1 MSNHGNTTGVNEG
14 PSSFESASTGSSVAH
29 STSETHSKNNASS
42 YETFADLP
50 VHRQI
55 DLADRSGFTVRQ
67 LTIANIPS
75 SPISK
80 AVPFLSHTHSATH
93 NVPTTSTSVDEDSVV
108 STDSPSHSPA
118 STPEIEVEATS
129 DEILTA
135 APYNSDS
142 QGSSEHL
149 ADGIDFLHET
159 FVSSPA
165 DDEIIFVDES
175 ASPSGDPSAGAA
187 DDVIGI
193 GCIYSNSE
201 EPTVKARM
209 ASGRL
214 DTLNAI
220 NIKLPILRNDIKV
233 SESSKPGLYFTAP
246 DVENVRA
253 LISNRDWADLKDRP
267 AFIRFPNVGVALLDP
282 GKKLK
287 RDPRSLEEA
296 NNREDKRFWFDAAYS
311 EFAAIDGNHVYQ
323 VVPLPAGRKAL
334 GTKWVLKKKL
344 NTDGSIDKYKAR
356 LVVQG
361 FRQKFGVD
369 YVDTFAPVM
378 RFSTVRLI
386 FALKEDIY
394 VKPPT
399 GIDHNTPPGMVWK
412 LNKSLYGLK
421 QAPLCWN
428 KKLVDK
434 LEALGYKA
442 AKKEPCLFYKI
453 NGKDF
458 SIIGLYGLSGY
469 FAIKDEGGVNK
480 FLGIRV
486 QDSDRTISLDL
497 EHYIA
502 DMIEVFKLSNQT
514 AKSIPLP
521 KKHGLDFPQGL
532 DARPA
537 NQSLYRSILGKL
549 QFAAQTARPDI
560 AYATGKLAQY
570 ASDPRAIHMDRAYHV
585 LSYLKGTK
593 DLAIVYHKNVPGASP
608 RLLRGWS
615 DADWANDPD
624 RKSISGFAFSHGPS
638 TFSWKSAKQKL
649 TATST
654 TEAELIAAFSATCE
668 AVYFRDLLE
677 ELGESQPTTVIMEDN
692 KGVLDLIK
700 DSKHHER
707 TKHIDTKYMRTR
719 DHVKAGD
726 TRLEAVASADNVA
739 DIFTKALAKPQFLY
753 LRNLLGMSTRPQVE
767 GGNGLDAV
775 LVSSNNTSIV
785 TPQSF
790 SKTRRRKDQEIES

>member
-1 MSNHGNTTGVNEG
+1 
-14 PSSFESASTGSSVAH
+14 
-29 STSETHSKNNASS
+29 
-42 YETFADLP
+42 
-50 VHRQI
+50 
-55 DLADRSGFTVRQ
+55 
-67 LTIANIPS
+67 
-75 SPISK
+75 
-80 AVPFLSHTHSATH
+80 
-93 NVPTTSTSVDEDSVV
+93 
-108 STDSPSHSPA
+108 
-118 STPEIEVEATS
+118 
-129 DEILTA
+129 
-135 APYNSDS
+135 
-142 QGSSEHL
+142 
-149 ADGIDFLHET
+149 
-159 FVSSPA
+159 
-165 DDEIIFVDES
+165 
-175 ASPSGDPSAGAA
+175 
-187 DDVIGI
+187 
-193 GCIYSNSE
+193 
-201 EPTVKARM
+201 M

-214 DTLNAI
+214 DTLSAI

-233 SESSKPGLYFTAP
+233 LESSKPGLCFTAP

-253 LISNRDWADLKDRP
+253 LISDRDWADLKDRP

-287 RDPRSLEEA
+287 RDPRSLAEA

-311 EFAAIDGNHVYQ
+311 EFAAIDGNH
-323 VVPLPAGRKAL
+323 
-334 GTKWVLKKKL
+334 KKL

-386 FALKEDIY
+386 FALSAAKNCEMHHVDVKNAFLNGDLEEDIY

-458 SIIGLYGLSGY
+458 SIIGLYVDDILTASNVPGEFERFFKGLSGY

-570 ASDPRAIHMDRAYHV
+570 SSDPRAIHMDRAYHV

-654 TEAELIAAFSATCE
+654 TEAELIAAFVEHAMLSQTSA
-668 AVYFRDLLE
+668 V
-677 ELGESQPTTVIMEDN
+677 DN
-692 KGVLDLIK
+692 AREFGWETMV
-700 DSKHHER
+700 
-707 TKHIDTKYMRTR
+707 
-719 DHVKAGD
+719 
-726 TRLEAVASADNVA
+726 DNLCL
-739 DIFTKALAKPQFLY
+739 F
-753 LRNLLGMSTRPQVE
+753 
-767 GGNGLDAV
+767 
-775 LVSSNNTSIV
+775 
-785 TPQSF
+785 
-790 SKTRRRKDQEIES
+790 